1 MSAFVKKENKSLQMK
16 EGLGTSEVY
25 LKGSLMGLVTGYT
38 LGRLGFQVSTQFLL
52 SSNSVFKTISLNK
65 GAINSLKISHIT
77 DRPLKA

>member
-38 LGRLGFQVSTQFLL
+38 LGSLGFQVSTQFLL
-52 SSNSVFKTISLNK
+52 SSNCIQNFF
-65 GAINSLKISHIT
+65 A
-77 DRPLKA
+77 